1 MKATM
6 MQTLWALIE
15 ILAAPAG
22 GQDAAAIARV
32 SGIELRQA
40 SENAYVVFYES
51 PGPLKLQDGVVV
63 GVADVREFKTQNK
76 PPFVVLRELQGTCV
90 DVAAIERHLGPV
102 SPPTPPSNP
111 FPDALITR
119 ELTFKGQRL
128 ALGFKW
134 SKPDCL
140 SSVSFKG

>member
-102 SPPTPPSNP
+102 SPPTPPSIR
-111 FPDALITR
+111 FPMR
-119 ELTFKGQRL
+119 
-128 ALGFKW
+128 
-134 SKPDCL
+134 
-140 SSVSFKG
+140 SSHAR